1 MQKTLSYGLKC
12 KTLYLTHTEKNGM
25 IKTVQQLTFT
35 LKLKNKTDRHPTMA
49 TDDFLVVSS

>member
-12 KTLYLTHTEKNGM
+12 KTFYLTHTEKNGM